1 MQGNGLASTWGT
13 PMKFLAYLPY
23 AIGCTAGLVLSL
35 VIGAVCGLSDDVKM
49 VESVAL
55 VVLGGGVAEWYWTS

>member
-1 MQGNGLASTWGT
+1 
-13 PMKFLAYLPY
+13 MKFLAYLPY
-23 AIGCTAGLVLSL
+23 AIGCTAGLVLFL

-55 VVLGGGVAEWYWTS
+55 VVLGVAERIGPVKPPVTGKPS